1 VERRIRVPLA
11 ALDREGRAVIE
22 AQGTEIAIFLVDG
35 VPHAVENACPHE
47 GNPLVL
53 GELAG
58 GTLTCAFHQWRFDL
72 ETGACLHGDRPL
84 TRYPAAIENDEIVID
99 AAASPG

>member
-11 ALDREGRAVIE
+11 ALDREGRAVIQ
-22 AQGTEIAIFLVDG
+22 AGGAEIAVFLVGG
-35 VPHAVENACPHE
+35 VPHAIENACPHE

-53 GELAG
+53 GDLAR

-84 TRYPAAIENDEIVID
+84 TRFDATIEDDEIVVAVD
-99 AAASPG
+99 

>member
-1 VERRIRVPLA
+1 VERHIRLPLA
-11 ALDREGRAVIE
+11 ALDRGGRAVIE
-22 AQGTEIAIFLVDG
+22 AEDTQIAVFLVDG

-53 GELAG
+53 GDLAG
-58 GTLTCAFHQWRFDL
+58 GSLTCAFHQWRFDL

-84 TRYPAAIENDEIVID
+84 TRFAATLEGDQIVVEAAPAT
-99 AAASPG
+99 

>member
-11 ALDREGRAVIE
+11 ALDREGRAVIQ
-22 AQGTEIAIFLVDG
+22 AGGAEIAVFLVGG
-35 VPHAVENACPHE
+35 VPHAIENACPHE

-58 GTLTCAFHQWRFDL
+58 STLTCAFHQWRFDL

-84 TRYPAAIENDEIVID
+84 TRFDATIEDDEIVV
-99 AAASPG
+99 GVE

>member
-11 ALDREGRAVIE
+11 ALDREGRAVIQAE
-22 AQGTEIAIFLVDG
+22 GMDIAVFLVEG
-35 VPHAVENACPHE
+35 VPHAIANACPHE

-53 GELAG
+53 GELSG

-84 TRYPAAIENDEIVID
+84 TRYAATIEGNEIIID
-99 AAASPG
+99 ARTTTS

>member
-11 ALDREGRAVIE
+11 ALDREGRAVIKDG
-22 AQGTEIAIFLVDG
+22 GTEIAVFLVDG
-35 VPHAVENACPHE
+35 IPHAVVNACPHE

-53 GELAG
+53 GDLAG

-72 ETGACLHGDRPL
+72 TTGACLHGDRPL
-84 TRYPAAIENDEIVID
+84 TRFDATIEDDEIVVAVD
-99 AAASPG
+99 

>member
-11 ALDREGRAVIE
+11 ALDREGRTVIQTE
-22 AQGTEIAIFLVDG
+22 RTEIAVFLVDG
-35 VPHAVENACPHE
+35 VPHAVENTCPHE

-72 ETGACLHGDRPL
+72 ETGACLHGNRPL
-84 TRYPAAIENDEIVID
+84 TRFDATIEDDEIVVAVD
-99 AAASPG
+99 